1 MHRVSLPTVSIY
13 ISLHRSVDGGIK
25 RVARGLKKGA
35 ESVKGGVAHAFEG
48 GHERDEPAQGS
59 AQGADGAAPNKATR
73 TAGGGGGVGGSG
85 VGGGGGGGGGA
96 REAVAN
102 LHERG
107 EKLETLKSAVD
118 GLAAEAEAFAAS
130 AHRLNK

>member
-1 MHRVSLPTVSIY
+1 MHRVSLPTMSIY

-35 ESVKGGVAHAFEG
+35 ESVKGGVTHAFEG

-73 TAGGGGGVGGSG
+73 TAAG
-85 VGGGGGGGGGA
+85 GGGGGGGGGA

-107 EKLETLKSAVD
+107 EKLESLKSAVD

-130 AHRLNK
+130 AQRLNK

>member
-73 TAGGGGGVGGSG
+73 TAGGGGG
-85 VGGGGGGGGGA
+85 GGA

-107 EKLETLKSAVD
+107 EKLETLRSAVD